1 MGRLWRVRADGTLHA
16 MTSATSKR
24 AQFLRFCVVG
34 ASGYAVNILAF
45 AVALALCIEQLAA
58 AAIGFLV
65 AMASNFWC
73 NRNWTFAADHRGL
86 ARQAARFFTVS
97 VAACLFAL
105 AILDALAGSGVPTLA
120 AQPVSVMA
128 ALPLSFIGN
137 RTWSF

>member
-1 MGRLWRVRADGTLHA
+1 LWDAHAAGTLIA
-16 MTSATSKR
+16 MTSATTNR

-34 ASGYAVNILAF
+34 ASGYAVNVVAF
-45 AVALALCIEQLAA
+45 GVALALSVEQLVA

-65 AMASNFWC
+65 AMTSNFWC

-86 ARQAARFFTVS
+86 ARQAAGFLTVS

-105 AILDALAGSGVPTLA
+105 AVLDLLAGNGVPALA

-137 RTWSF
+137 RTWYF